1 MGSPD
6 GCRLRQM
13 EATHAI
19 VSRKHLRHQQISVPN
34 LNNRGCSI
42 QRFQNAQVHRC
53 DASRHPNVCNGWKAA
68 ARLMTDLGG
77 SEGFKPQ

>member
-53 DASRHPNVCNGWKAA
+53 DASRHPNVCNGWKADITPRDGKLA
-68 ARLMTDLGG
+68 ATWPR
-77 SEGFKPQ
+77 